1 MTTQTRVTQILDD
14 GPYRVYRNLNK
25 KCWSVQHRPG
35 MGLQGWRV
43 LMHINAMLCTNVT
56 FKVSEAGRQR
66 VLSTGRKNVHAYAC
80 TDSIYVYDSEP
91 AIADW
96 EEITYDPRQHMS
108 FINIDTKQPVS
119 SAKSV
124 LLTSGGRVFAHHID

>member
-1 MTTQTRVTQILDD
+1 MSTRVTQILDE

-43 LMHINAMLCTNVT
+43 FLHINAMLLTDVT

-80 TDSIYVYDSEP
+80 TNNIYVYDSEP
-91 AIADW
+91 PIDSW
-96 EEITYDPRQHMS
+96 TEITYDPRQHDG
-108 FINIDTKQPVS
+108 FVTVTDNQPVS

-124 LLTSGGRVFAHHID
+124 LLTSSGRVFAHHID